1 MGEYTKMEEIKIK
14 KSYIEKL
21 EKINILGDGN
31 SFLSNSGEYKSIVSS
46 LILDYSKDLSKFSG
60 KIREDVV
67 RNIREAIIGKIPIY
81 ISLNETIQYQTFAGE
96 KESEEEIILTIDSVF
111 SLNISS
117 TVVTINTKTLEI
129 SGITKEINLLKEFET
144 LKNMIQRLTEKFEE
158 KNDNL

>member
-1 MGEYTKMEEIKIK
+1 MEEIKIK

>member
-81 ISLNETIQYQTFAGE
+81 ISLNGTIQYQTFAGE

>member
-96 KESEEEIILTIDSVF
+96 KDSEEEIILTIDSVF

>member
-1 MGEYTKMEEIKIK
+1 M
-14 KSYIEKL
+14 
-21 EKINILGDGN
+21 
-31 SFLSNSGEYKSIVSS
+31 
-46 LILDYSKDLSKFSG
+46 
-60 KIREDVV
+60 

-81 ISLNETIQYQTFAGE
+81 ISLNGTIQYQTFAGE

-117 TVVTINTKTLEI
+117 TVVTINTRTLEI

-144 LKNMIQRLTEKFEE
+144 LKNMIQKLTKKFEE

>member
-1 MGEYTKMEEIKIK
+1 MEEIKIK

-46 LILDYSKDLSKFSG
+46 LILDYSKDLSKFS
-60 KIREDVV
+60 
-67 RNIREAIIGKIPIY
+67 GKIPIY